1 MFNVY
6 MMCYKADRTHQNSS
20 RLSNIHYASI
30 NNKYMSEFIE
40 KNVLPLIFGLP
51 RKRPLLFCENFL
63 SKITIICGK
72 NSLS

>member
-30 NNKYMSEFIE
+30 NNKYMSEFIIYMM
-40 KNVLPLIFGLP
+40 VLLHIQ
-51 RKRPLLFCENFL
+51 
-63 SKITIICGK
+63 
-72 NSLS
+72 